1 MHIITPPDSL
11 QTSVKLKQLSVKF
24 PWQDTGERLLSHCG
38 LRHLAVGLD
47 HLLELVAVFRLPLRA
62 TSQFG
67 GWEPGSGLGFCW
79 MVVKLMISLV
89 GVG

>member
-1 MHIITPPDSL
+1 M
-11 QTSVKLKQLSVKF
+11 KF
-24 PWQDTGERLLSHCG
+24 PWQDTGEHLLSHCG

-67 GWEPGSGLGFCW
+67 GWEPGSGRGILLDGCETDD
-79 MVVKLMISLV
+79 LI